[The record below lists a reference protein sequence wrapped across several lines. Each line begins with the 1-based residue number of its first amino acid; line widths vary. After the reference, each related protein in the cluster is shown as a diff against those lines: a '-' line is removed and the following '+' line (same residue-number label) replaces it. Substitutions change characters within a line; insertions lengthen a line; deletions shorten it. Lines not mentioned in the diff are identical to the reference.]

1 MEWSSA
7 GAIAF
12 CFVEAMW
19 GLSMCSQGTQKG
31 TCMSLGGGLGEMSF
45 RLPLLYA
52 GVCIEL
58 VFTVVGDLEPT
69 DTVERAKDT
78 NHMMATG
85 GGRPHD
91 SSGSSLKLPVSSPH
105 RAGPAPRVL

>member
-1 MEWSSA
+1 MFSGHTEEYLHVT
-7 GAIAF
+7 G
-12 CFVEAMW
+12 W
-19 GLSMCSQGTQKG
+19 GV
-31 TCMSLGGGLGEMSF
+31 GGDVLP
-45 RLPLLYA
+45 LPLLYA

-58 VFTVVGDLEPT
+58 VFTIVGDLEPK

-85 GGRPHD
+85 GGCPHD

-105 RAGPAPRVL
+105 RAGPAPRVP